1 MKKYILVIL
10 TILYIGVSSGIAL
23 NIHHC
28 MGKLVE
34 VDLWLTDICP
44 SCKEKQQSH
53 HCCSTETQ
61 LIKMTVD
68 QNVNQMPTF
77 DYTPVT
83 LSLLFNIRELL
94 VLSETDESISSFS
107 FFKSPPECSG
117 AELCI
122 RNCSFLI

>member
-1 MKKYILVIL
+1 MKKYLLVIL
-10 TILYIGVSSGIAL
+10 TILYVGVSSGIAL

-44 SCKEKQQSH
+44 SCKEKKQSP

-68 QNVNQMPTF
+68 QNVNQVPTF

-83 LSLLFNIRELL
+83 LSLLFDIREFL
-94 VLSETDESISSFS
+94 VLSVQMNRFRP
-107 FFKSPPECSG
+107 FP
-117 AELCI
+117 
-122 RNCSFLI
+122 FLNPHPNVVAQSYAFAIVPF